1 MALAATA
8 ALPEHAPRD
17 AWRIRASCRSVDPDL
32 FFPVGT
38 TGLAVDQIDSA
49 KEVCGSCPV
58 SGPCL
63 EFALTTNQ
71 DSGVW
76 GGTSEEERRSLRRQW
91 LRARR
96 AALVA
101 TAG

>member
-1 MALAATA
+1 MAPV
-8 ALPEHAPRD
+8 LPEASEH
-17 AWRIRASCRSVDPDL
+17 WRLLASCRNVDPDL

-38 TGLAVDQIDSA
+38 TGMAIDQITAA
-49 KEVCGSCPV
+49 KEVCGGCPV

-76 GGTSEEERRSLRRQW
+76 GGTSEEERRTLRRRW
-91 LRARR
+91 LRERR
-96 AALVA
+96 AS
-101 TAG
+101 